1 MIFSLFRKSPNT
13 LTINRLH
20 GDIVAAARQPAFYQY
35 FGVADTFEG
44 RLELLILH
52 AGLVL
57 RHLTALPEPAPALAR
72 DLADAIFA
80 GLEANLREMGV
91 GDIVIPK
98 RMGKLAEAFFGRNM
112 AYDRALKGEGEVLAS
127 VLARNVLAG
136 QGDGTRLARY
146 VLAAT
151 AALAPCGLTA
161 LLAQPLPFP
170 DAALAD

>member
-1 MIFSLFRKSPNT
+1 MIFSLFRKSPNAS
-13 LTINRLH
+13 IIARLH
-20 GDIVAAARQPAFYQY
+20 GDIVAAARQPAFYLD
-35 FGVADTFEG
+35 FGVSDTFEG

-57 RHLTALPEPAPALAR
+57 RQLALLPDPAPALAC

-98 RMGKLAEAFFGRNM
+98 RMGRLAEAFFGRNM
-112 AYDRALKGEGEVLAS
+112 AYDRALKGEGDGLAGA
-127 VLARNVLAG
+127 LARNVLAG
-136 QGDGTRLARY
+136 QGDGARLGRY

-151 AALAPCGLTA
+151 AALGQRNLAA

-170 DAALAD
+170 DAALND

>member
-1 MIFSLFRKSPNT
+1 MIFSLFRKSSNT
-13 LTINRLH
+13 LVIDRLH
-20 GDIVAAARQPAFYQY
+20 GDIVAAARQPAFYRD
-35 FGVADTFEG
+35 FGVSDSFEG

-57 RHLTALPEPAPALAR
+57 RQLTLLPDPAPALAR

-98 RMGKLAEAFFGRNM
+98 RMGRLAEAFFGRNM
-112 AYDRALKGEGEVLAS
+112 AYDRALKGEGEGLARA
-127 VLARNVLAG
+127 LARNVLAG
-136 QGDGTRLARY
+136 QGNGARLASY

-151 AALAPCGLTA
+151 TA
-161 LLAQPLPFP
+161 LDQCDLAAVLAKPLPFP
-170 DAALAD
+170 DAALND